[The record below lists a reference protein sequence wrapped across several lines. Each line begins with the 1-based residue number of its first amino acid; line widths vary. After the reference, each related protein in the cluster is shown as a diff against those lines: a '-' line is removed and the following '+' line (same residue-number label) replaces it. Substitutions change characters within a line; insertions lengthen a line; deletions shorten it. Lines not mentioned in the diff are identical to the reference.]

1 MHGHLY
7 QLDFACLACM
17 CRLSAQSISKYM
29 IIMRFKG
36 GKGEKP
42 DNPGR
47 DQNEELGHER
57 RGGTHSLGDPFP
69 LFSFT
74 PLVFFLY

>member
-1 MHGHLY
+1 
-7 QLDFACLACM
+7 
-17 CRLSAQSISKYM
+17 M